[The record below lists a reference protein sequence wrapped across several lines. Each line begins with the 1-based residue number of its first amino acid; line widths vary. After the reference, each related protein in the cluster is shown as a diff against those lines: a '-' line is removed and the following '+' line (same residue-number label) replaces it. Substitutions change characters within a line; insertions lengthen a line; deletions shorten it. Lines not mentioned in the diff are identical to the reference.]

1 MVKGCVNSNRAHA
14 SFVLVNPNAYFS
26 SALFISWHSFFPGED
41 GRADEARADGRLV
54 PDLPA
59 LEEPRLAH
67 VQGVHHAAHRRAQE
81 GRVG

>member
-1 MVKGCVNSNRAHA
+1 MP
-14 SFVLVNPNAYFS
+14 L
-26 SALFISWHSFFPGED
+26 HSVTGED

-67 VQGVHHAAHRRAQE
+67 VQGVHLAAHRRAQE

>member
-1 MVKGCVNSNRAHA
+1 MVKGCVISNRAHA
-14 SFVLVNPNAYFS
+14 TFVLVNPNPYS
-26 SALFISWHSFFPGED
+26 SPLFISLHSFAGED

-67 VQGVHHAAHRRAQE
+67 VQGVHLAAHRRAQE

>member
-1 MVKGCVNSNRAHA
+1 MKILSKGSTVCARTLTH
-14 SFVLVNPNAYFS
+14 FP
-26 SALFISWHSFFPGED
+26 LFTAGED

-59 LEEPRLAH
+59 EQEPRLAH
-67 VQGVHHAAHRRAQE
+67 VQGVHHAAHGRAQE